1 MGILKSAADFVYTI
15 RFLKLLTTPFEKMGA
30 YEIGLIDKD
39 GNVDKK
45 RKEEL
50 KLTMDGRM
58 DLSTHWTSFVRLV
71 VNIKRLMAKA
81 PGGKSVVARYG
92 AALFLIKESGNL
104 NNKQIQK
111 IHNETG
117 IDILDVLA
125 EDTQWFMLN
134 DKQLSPG
141 VYRMKHDSMS
151 CIYEETYKDDQIRI
165 LEEES
170 KPVGEVLGLDIYSA
184 IHLPTNKRMYVTTG
198 DNTNRDSKPI

>member
-71 VNIKRLMAKA
+71 VNIKKLMAKA

-198 DNTNRDSKPI
+198 DITK

>member
-39 GNVDKK
+39 GKVDKK

-58 DLSTHWTSFVRLV
+58 DLSTHWTSFTRLV
-71 VNIKRLMAKA
+71 VNIKKLMAKA

-134 DKQLSPG
+134 DKQVSPG

-198 DNTNRDSKPI
+198 DITK

>member
-104 NNKQIQK
+104 NSKQIQK

-198 DNTNRDSKPI
+198 DITK

>member
-71 VNIKRLMAKA
+71 VNIKRLMAQA

-184 IHLPTNKRMYVTTG
+184 IHLPPNKRMYVTTG
-198 DNTNRDSKPI
+198 DITK

>member
-39 GNVDKK
+39 GKVDKK
-45 RKEEL
+45 KKEEL

-58 DLSTHWTSFVRLV
+58 DLSTHWTSFIRLV
-71 VNIKRLMAKA
+71 VNIKKLMAKA

-125 EDTQWFMLN
+125 ENTQWFMLN

-141 VYRMKHDSMS
+141 VYRMKHESMS

-198 DNTNRDSKPI
+198 DITK

>member
-104 NNKQIQK
+104 NSKQIQK

-151 CIYEETYKDDQIRI
+151 CIYEETNKDDKIRI

-170 KPVGEVLGLDIYSA
+170 KPIGEVLGLDIYSA
-184 IHLPTNKRMYVTTG
+184 IHLPTNKRMYVSTG
-198 DNTNRDSKPI
+198 DITK

>member
-58 DLSTHWTSFVRLV
+58 DLSTHWTSFIRLV
-71 VNIKRLMAKA
+71 VNIKKLMAKA

-125 EDTQWFMLN
+125 EDTQWFMLG

-198 DNTNRDSKPI
+198 DITK

>member
-30 YEIGLIDKD
+30 FEIGLIDKD

-71 VNIKRLMAKA
+71 VNIKKLMAKA

-125 EDTQWFMLN
+125 ENTQWFMLN

-184 IHLPTNKRMYVTTG
+184 IHLPTNKRMYVSTG
-198 DNTNRDSKPI
+198 DITK

>member
-71 VNIKRLMAKA
+71 VNIKKLMAKA

-125 EDTQWFMLN
+125 ENTQWFMLN

-170 KPVGEVLGLDIYSA
+170 KPVGEVLGLDVYSA

-198 DNTNRDSKPI
+198 DITK

>member
-30 YEIGLIDKD
+30 FEIGLIDKD

-45 RKEEL
+45 KKEEL
-50 KLTMDGRM
+50 KLSMDGRVE
-58 DLSTHWTSFVRLV
+58 LSTHWTSFIRLV
-71 VNIKRLMAKA
+71 VNIKKLMAKA

-104 NNKQIQK
+104 NDKQIQK
-111 IHNETG
+111 IHDETG
-117 IDILDVLA
+117 INILDVLA

-151 CIYEETYKDDQIRI
+151 SIYEDTNKDDQIRI

-170 KPVGEVLGLDIYSA
+170 KPVGEVLGLDVYSA

-198 DNTNRDSKPI
+198 DITK

>member
-30 YEIGLIDKD
+30 FEIGLIDKD

-45 RKEEL
+45 KKEEL
-50 KLTMDGRM
+50 KLSMDGRVE
-58 DLSTHWTSFVRLV
+58 LSTHWTSFIRLV
-71 VNIKRLMAKA
+71 VNLKKLMAKA

-104 NNKQIQK
+104 NDKQIQK
-111 IHNETG
+111 IHDETG
-117 IDILDVLA
+117 INILDVLA
-125 EDTQWFMLN
+125 EDTQWFMLEN
-134 DKQLSPG
+134 KQLSPG

-151 CIYEETYKDDQIRI
+151 SIYEDTNKDDQIRI

-170 KPVGEVLGLDIYSA
+170 KPVGEVLGLDVYSA

-198 DNTNRDSKPI
+198 DITK

>member
-71 VNIKRLMAKA
+71 VNIKRLMAQA

-184 IHLPTNKRMYVTTG
+184 IHLPTNKRMYVSTG
-198 DNTNRDSKPI
+198 DITK

>member
-1 MGILKSAADFVYTI
+1 MGILKSAADLVYTI

-39 GNVDKK
+39 GNIDKK

-58 DLSTHWTSFVRLV
+58 DLSTHYTSFIRLV
-71 VNIKRLMAKA
+71 LNIKRLLAKA

-92 AALFLIKESGNL
+92 AALFLIKEDGNL
-104 NNKQIQK
+104 SNKNLKK
-111 IHNETG
+111 IHDETG

-125 EDTQWFMLN
+125 EDTQWFMLD

-141 VYRMKHDSMS
+141 VYRMKHDSMTLS
-151 CIYEETYKDDQIRI
+151 
-165 LEEES
+165 L
-170 KPVGEVLGLDIYSA
+170 
-184 IHLPTNKRMYVTTG
+184 IH
-198 DNTNRDSKPI
+198 I

>member
-104 NNKQIQK
+104 NSKQIQK

-170 KPVGEVLGLDIYSA
+170 KPVGEVLGLDVYSA

-198 DNTNRDSKPI
+198 DITK

>member
-58 DLSTHWTSFVRLV
+58 DLSTHWTSFIRLV
-71 VNIKRLMAKA
+71 VNIKKLMAKA

-198 DNTNRDSKPI
+198 DITK

>member
-45 RKEEL
+45 KKEEL

-58 DLSTHWTSFVRLV
+58 DLSTHWTSFIRLV
-71 VNIKRLMAKA
+71 VNIKKLMAKA

-92 AALFLIKESGNL
+92 AALFFIKESGNL

-198 DNTNRDSKPI
+198 DITK

>member
-134 DKQLSPG
+134 NKQLSPG
-141 VYRMKHDSMS
+141 VYRMKHESMS

-198 DNTNRDSKPI
+198 DITK

>member
-39 GNVDKK
+39 GKVDKK

-141 VYRMKHDSMS
+141 VYRMKHESMS

-170 KPVGEVLGLDIYSA
+170 KPVGEVLGLDVYSA

-198 DNTNRDSKPI
+198 DITK

>member
-170 KPVGEVLGLDIYSA
+170 KPVGEVLGLDVYSA

-198 DNTNRDSKPI
+198 DITK

>member
-45 RKEEL
+45 KKEEL

-71 VNIKRLMAKA
+71 VNIKKLMAKA

-125 EDTQWFMLN
+125 ENTQWFMLN

-184 IHLPTNKRMYVTTG
+184 IHLPTNKRMYISTG
-198 DNTNRDSKPI
+198 DITK

>member
-1 MGILKSAADFVYTI
+1 
-15 RFLKLLTTPFEKMGA
+15 MGA

-71 VNIKRLMAKA
+71 VNIKKLMAKA

-198 DNTNRDSKPI
+198 DITK

>member
-39 GNVDKK
+39 GKVDKK

-50 KLTMDGRM
+50 KLSMDGRM
-58 DLSTHWTSFVRLV
+58 DLSTHWTSFTRLV
-71 VNIKRLMAKA
+71 VNIKKLMAKA

-198 DNTNRDSKPI
+198 DITK

>member
-104 NNKQIQK
+104 NSKQIQK

-184 IHLPTNKRMYVTTG
+184 IHLPTNKRMYISTG
-198 DNTNRDSKPI
+198 DITK

>member
-141 VYRMKHDSMS
+141 VYRMKHESMS

-198 DNTNRDSKPI
+198 DITK

>member
-45 RKEEL
+45 KKEEL

-58 DLSTHWTSFVRLV
+58 DLSTHWTSFIRLV
-71 VNIKRLMAKA
+71 VNIKKLMAKA

-184 IHLPTNKRMYVTTG
+184 IHLPTNKRMYVSTG
-198 DNTNRDSKPI
+198 DITK

>member
-30 YEIGLIDKD
+30 FEIGLIDKD

-71 VNIKRLMAKA
+71 VNIKKLMAKA

-125 EDTQWFMLN
+125 ENTQWFMLN

-198 DNTNRDSKPI
+198 DITK

>member
-15 RFLKLLTTPFEKMGA
+15 RFLKLLVTPFEKMGA

-45 RKEEL
+45 KKEEL

-58 DLSTHWTSFVRLV
+58 DLSTHWTSFIRLV
-71 VNIKRLMAKA
+71 VNIKKLMAKA

-198 DNTNRDSKPI
+198 DITK

>member
-39 GNVDKK
+39 GKVDKK

-50 KLTMDGRM
+50 KLSMDGRVE
-58 DLSTHWTSFVRLV
+58 LSTHWTSFIRLV
-71 VNIKRLMAKA
+71 VNIKKLMAKVPA
-81 PGGKSVVARYG
+81 GKSAIARYG
-92 AALFLIKESGNL
+92 AALYLIKESGNL
-104 NNKQIQK
+104 NDKQIQK
-111 IHNETG
+111 IH
-117 IDILDVLA
+117 IDMLDILA
-125 EDTQWFMLN
+125 EDTQWFMLE

-141 VYRMKHDSMS
+141 VYRMKHESMS

-170 KPVGEVLGLDIYSA
+170 KPVGEVLGLDVYSA

-198 DNTNRDSKPI
+198 DITK